1 LHASVAFVKVAI
13 VDQTGDVI
21 GGAQQSLE
29 LFIRNRPADVAV
41 AVVFFEDGAFAAKMR
56 ALGIATRIV
65 PLADGIRTVTRER
78 LPLGALGALPLALR
92 SLVGALRAIA
102 PDVVYTNGIKAHVLG
117 SVAARL
123 AGVPSVVHHRDILT
137 GPVRLAFIAA
147 IAACSQARIA
157 TSKNVARA
165 YPLARTTVIGNPVEL
180 GAFRVLPDRSTARAS
195 FGFAGAAPIAGIV
208 GRINRWKGIDRFLR
222 ALAIVNRTT
231 ELRGLIVGAPHFRD
245 ADLLEE
251 LHALRSKLNLDD
263 LVRFSDW
270 VDDTRT
276 IYAAIDVNVNCSERE
291 PFGRTIIEAAAAGVP
306 SVCFADAG
314 VAEWMVDGEIGSA
327 VSSGDETALSAALIS
342 YASDGVLRSRA
353 GVAARTWSE
362 QFDSRLHAEL
372 VAHVLRGTRR

>member
-1 LHASVAFVKVAI
+1 
-13 VDQTGDVI
+13 
-21 GGAQQSLE
+21 
-29 LFIRNRPADVAV
+29 
-41 AVVFFEDGAFAAKMR
+41 
-56 ALGIATRIV
+56 
-65 PLADGIRTVTRER
+65 
-78 LPLGALGALPLALR
+78 
-92 SLVGALRAIA
+92 
-102 PDVVYTNGIKAHVLG
+102 
-117 SVAARL
+117 
-123 AGVPSVVHHRDILT
+123 
-137 GPVRLAFIAA
+137 
-147 IAACSQARIA
+147 
-157 TSKNVARA
+157 
-165 YPLARTTVIGNPVEL
+165 
-180 GAFRVLPDRSTARAS
+180 
-195 FGFAGAAPIAGIV
+195 
-208 GRINRWKGIDRFLR
+208 
-222 ALAIVNRTT
+222 
-231 ELRGLIVGAPHFRD
+231 VGAPHFRD